1 MHEDVRTNTRTYM
14 SVMEM
19 GELLG
24 LGKTESYWLINKKY
38 FPSATRYGKTWV
50 ELAGFEDWY
59 ANQVKYRKK
68 NGEEPGI
75 MLRERSY
82 SAKELAQLLSISE
95 SAAYGL
101 IKKNL
106 FRTTACNGWMRVPKD
121 SFWQWYEGQDR
132 YRTREDREKDVELES
147 SSLSFADM
155 GKCLGISRNEAYR
168 IVKSKKYGSV
178 FESIMLAGKPRIT
191 KESFEKFLKGQ
202 DKYRLRANISAKENH
217 TDPTLQKAAMAV
229 ADLPTA
235 STSGHDLSEAAPP
248 GSCHPESGMTGN
260 ARFKSAVPGDGDP
273 RASMPGYA
281 LPDAAPPGSGFHE
294 AALPENIR
302 FESAAPKS
310 SCPKGELQG
319 TALSGSALPVPS
331 RNALHEDS
339 ESRYITLAEAARM
352 AGISRQA
359 VSGYANQGCFLM
371 MKKGRNVRLGRPE
384 FCQWLEARRSMQAPS
399 CRPEHG
405 LNGKTAGR

>member
-14 SVMEM
+14 SVKEM

-24 LGKTESYWLINKKY
+24 LGRTESYWLINKKY

-68 NGEEPGI
+68 SGEEPGI
-75 MLRERSY
+75 MLRERSF
-82 SAKELAQLLSISE
+82 SVKELAQLLSISD
-95 SAAYGL
+95 SAVYDL

-132 YRTREDREKDVELES
+132 YRTREDRERDVELES

-155 GKCLGISRNEAYR
+155 GKCLGISRDEAYR

-260 ARFKSAVPGDGDP
+260 ARFKSAVPGGADP
-273 RASMPGYA
+273 MASMPGYVF
-281 LPDAAPPGSGFHE
+281 PDASPPGSSLHE

-310 SCPKGELQG
+310 SCPKRELPG
-319 TALSGSALPVPS
+319 TTLSETALPVSS
-331 RNALHEDS
+331 RNALNEDS
-339 ESRYITLAEAARM
+339 ESRYISLAEAARM

-359 VSGYANQGCFLM
+359 VSEYANQGCFLM
-371 MKKGRNVRLGRPE
+371 MKNWGN
-384 FCQWLEARRSMQAPS
+384 MPS
-399 CRPEHG
+399 ILPHRQRY
-405 LNGKTAGR
+405 LIAGNLDTTT